1 MALEKSYSKDF
12 ESDELFDYEIIKP
25 KKTLKIRYTYAKR
38 YYKEVEKFAK
48 NLTQLTQEEFMR
60 SREPQKQVV
69 IKNIGNMTRLH
80 SKRAMDYT
88 AKHGE
93 LVRDEFFNEVNY
105 NDIAEQWN
113 EQFEKLLENKSR
125 VKNCALHLVFSID
138 ENCNEK
144 NLKALELSVYQTL
157 TNTLG
162 YDYPF
167 IMKLHAHQNNPHAH
181 VIINKTNKITNKQL
195 RFHSKD
201 SCKEFY
207 HTLRETFK
215 DYLFANSKGEL
226 QYSNT
231 PNIYR
236 AIKDIETELDA
247 LEKQARNNKS
257 FRHENYFYKVLGS
270 ATSQIESLKK
280 RENALSDH
288 LDSLKNL
295 LEKTHWEKENFTP
308 PTNEKEF
315 NQQLKEIKWLN
326 KETPTPKNTYKK
338 IQKLA
343 VYKSPLIKDYL
354 YTTKKLFATQKK
366 IIDLEKDYK
375 DLKVLKEEFSKD
387 LETDLSHSKKRF
399 ELYTKL
405 KSMSKVFIS
414 KSIVKNL
421 EKIALDF
428 KSDRHSISQRAFEF
442 FRYMNYQNLSL
453 TDKGNMFL
461 AAKFFK
467 DSALL
472 VNIARFEMKKID
484 DSVKNSNPQDN
495 LLDKQA
501 WLNLLEHLKRLEE
514 ENYCF
519 AKKRKEFLETRAI
532 ELSKDLK
539 FLTQANENDLPIYE
553 RGQRDKI
560 IKRCEKSLNFLQKEL
575 QCFKTLLKSASITL
589 ESLQNNH
596 QITAIAQTTQENT
609 NALKNT
615 TQDFNKTTNEPTN
628 PNNNYGMDF

>member
-38 YYKEVEKFAK
+38 YCEEAEKFAK
-48 NLTQLTQEEFMR
+48 NLTQLTQEESMR
-60 SREPQKQVV
+60 LREPQKQVV

-80 SKRAMDYT
+80 SKKAMDYI

-93 LVRDEFFNEVNY
+93 LVRDEFFNKVNY

-113 EQFEKLLENKSR
+113 EQFENLLEKNSR
-125 VKNCALHLVFSID
+125 IKNCALHLVFSID

-144 NLKALELSVYQTL
+144 ILKALELSVYQTL

-231 PNIYR
+231 PNIHK
-236 AIKDIETELDA
+236 AIKNIETELDT
-247 LEKQARNNKS
+247 LETQARNNKS

-270 ATSQIESLKK
+270 ATSQIESLEK
-280 RENALSDH
+280 RKNALSDH

-295 LEKTHWEKENFTP
+295 LEKTHWEKEKFTP
-308 PTNEKEF
+308 PTNEKEL

-326 KETPTPKNTYKK
+326 KETPTTKNTYKK

-343 VYKSPLIKDYL
+343 IYKSPLIKDYL
-354 YTTKKLFATQKK
+354 YTIKNLFATQKK
-366 IIDLEKDYK
+366 IIDLE
-375 DLKVLKEEFSKD
+375 
-387 LETDLSHSKKRF
+387 
-399 ELYTKL
+399 
-405 KSMSKVFIS
+405 
-414 KSIVKNL
+414 
-421 EKIALDF
+421 
-428 KSDRHSISQRAFEF
+428 
-442 FRYMNYQNLSL
+442 
-453 TDKGNMFL
+453 
-461 AAKFFK
+461 
-467 DSALL
+467 
-472 VNIARFEMKKID
+472 
-484 DSVKNSNPQDN
+484 
-495 LLDKQA
+495 
-501 WLNLLEHLKRLEE
+501 
-514 ENYCF
+514 
-519 AKKRKEFLETRAI
+519 
-532 ELSKDLK
+532 
-539 FLTQANENDLPIYE
+539 
-553 RGQRDKI
+553 
-560 IKRCEKSLNFLQKEL
+560 
-575 QCFKTLLKSASITL
+575 
-589 ESLQNNH
+589 
-596 QITAIAQTTQENT
+596 
-609 NALKNT
+609 
-615 TQDFNKTTNEPTN
+615 
-628 PNNNYGMDF
+628 

>member
-25 KKTLKIRYTYAKR
+25 KKTLKIQYTYAKR

-48 NLTQLTQEEFMR
+48 NLTQLAQEEFMR
-60 SREPQKQVV
+60 LREPQKQVV

-167 IMKLHAHQNNPHAH
+167 IMKLHTHQNNPHVH

-195 RFHSKD
+195 RFNSKD

-231 PNIYR
+231 PNIYK
-236 AIKDIETELDA
+236 AIKDIETELDT
-247 LEKQARNNKS
+247 LETQARNNKS

-280 RENALSDH
+280 RENALFDH
-288 LDSLKNL
+288 LDSLKSL
-295 LEKTHWEKENFTP
+295 LEKTHWEKEKFTP
-308 PTNEKEF
+308 PTNEKEL

-326 KETPTPKNTYKK
+326 KETSS
-338 IQKLA
+338 A
-343 VYKSPLIKDYL
+343 V
-354 YTTKKLFATQKK
+354 
-366 IIDLEKDYK
+366 
-375 DLKVLKEEFSKD
+375 
-387 LETDLSHSKKRF
+387 
-399 ELYTKL
+399 
-405 KSMSKVFIS
+405 
-414 KSIVKNL
+414 
-421 EKIALDF
+421 
-428 KSDRHSISQRAFEF
+428 
-442 FRYMNYQNLSL
+442 
-453 TDKGNMFL
+453 
-461 AAKFFK
+461 
-467 DSALL
+467 
-472 VNIARFEMKKID
+472 
-484 DSVKNSNPQDN
+484 
-495 LLDKQA
+495 
-501 WLNLLEHLKRLEE
+501 
-514 ENYCF
+514 
-519 AKKRKEFLETRAI
+519 
-532 ELSKDLK
+532 
-539 FLTQANENDLPIYE
+539 
-553 RGQRDKI
+553 
-560 IKRCEKSLNFLQKEL
+560 
-575 QCFKTLLKSASITL
+575 
-589 ESLQNNH
+589 
-596 QITAIAQTTQENT
+596 
-609 NALKNT
+609 
-615 TQDFNKTTNEPTN
+615 
-628 PNNNYGMDF
+628 

>member
-1 MALEKSYSKDF
+1 MALEKSYKDF

-25 KKTLKIRYTYAKR
+25 KKTLKIQYTYAKR
-38 YYKEVEKFAK
+38 YHKEIEKFAK
-48 NLTQLTQEEFMR
+48 NSTQLTQEEFMR
-60 SREPQKQVV
+60 LREPQKQVV
-69 IKNIGNMTRLH
+69 IKNVGNMTRLH

-93 LVRDEFFNEVNY
+93 LVRDEFFKEVNY

-144 NLKALELSVYQTL
+144 NLKVLELSVYQTL

-167 IMKLHAHQNNPHAH
+167 IMKLHTHQNNPHAH

-195 RFHSKD
+195 RFTSKD

-231 PNIYR
+231 PNIYK
-236 AIKDIETELDA
+236 AIKDIETELDT

-288 LDSLKNL
+288 LDSLKSL

-326 KETPTPKNTYKK
+326 KESLTPKNTYKK

-343 VYKSPLIKDYL
+343 VCKSPLIKDYL

-366 IIDLEKDYK
+366 IRDLEKDYK
-375 DLKVLKEEFSKD
+375 DLKILKEEFSKD

-442 FRYMNYQNLSL
+442 FRCMNYQNLSL

-461 AAKFFK
+461 VAKFFK

-472 VNIARFEMKKID
+472 VNIARFEIKKID

-501 WLNLLEHLKRLEE
+501 WISLLEHLKRLEE

-519 AKKRKEFLETRAI
+519 AKKRKEFLETRSM

-539 FLTQANENDLPIYE
+539 FLTQANENDLPIYK

-575 QCFKTLLKSASITL
+575 QCFKTLLKSASIAL
-589 ESLQNNH
+589 ENLQSNY
-596 QITAIAQTTQENT
+596 QITAVTQDTQENT

-615 TQDFNKTTNEPTN
+615 AQDFNKTTNEPTN
-628 PNNNYGMDF
+628 PNNNYEMDF